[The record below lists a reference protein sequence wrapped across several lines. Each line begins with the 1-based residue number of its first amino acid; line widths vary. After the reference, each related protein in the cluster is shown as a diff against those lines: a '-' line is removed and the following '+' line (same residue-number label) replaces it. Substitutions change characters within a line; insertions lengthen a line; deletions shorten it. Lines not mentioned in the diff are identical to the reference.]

1 MKVTTW
7 WLSSKESACHSG
19 ELREIQVK
27 SLGQKDPLE
36 EGMASHASILA
47 WGNLWTEE
55 YCRLQSMGL
64 QRVRHDL
71 AMTQS
76 QLMKKLSVRMN

>member
-1 MKVTTW
+1 MKVITF
-7 WLSSKESACHSG
+7 SSKESACHSG
-19 ELREIQVK
+19 EPREIQVK

-36 EGMASHASILA
+36 EGMASHSSILG
-47 WGNLWTEE
+47 WRNLWTEE

-71 AMTQS
+71 AMAQS
-76 QLMKKLSVRMN
+76 QLMKKLSIRMN